1 MKRVILPIVDSSPCS
16 LRASH
21 RLNISLEILTSI
33 NHQLK
38 ILRRQ
43 IRNSQFP
50 SRVFLNSIL
59 LHQRDSS
66 LKGVFDLPTIPA
78 KSLYPLLF
86 CKRLDVV
93 LVVFDIWFSSLA

>member
-38 ILRRQ
+38 ILRQ
-43 IRNSQFP
+43 LRNSRFP
-50 SRVFLNSIL
+50 SRIFLNSIPL
-59 LHQRDSS
+59 RQRDSS

-78 KSLYPLLF
+78 KSLCPLLF